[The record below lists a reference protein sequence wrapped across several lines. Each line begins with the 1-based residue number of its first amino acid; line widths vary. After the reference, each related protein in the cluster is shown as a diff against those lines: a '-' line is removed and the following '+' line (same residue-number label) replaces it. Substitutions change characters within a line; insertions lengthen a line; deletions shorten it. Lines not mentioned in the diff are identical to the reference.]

1 MNYFFNMGE
10 QELLF
15 AEKFAEYV
23 YENHYVICNVE
34 MNIYYWRNEDYEKST
49 SELMMDYLEYLELW
63 KKQTKE

>member
-1 MNYFFNMGE
+1 MNYFFNMEE

-34 MNIYYWRNEDYEKST
+34 KGIYYWRNEDYEKST
-49 SELMMDYLEYLELW
+49 SELMMDYLEYLEYL
-63 KKQTKE
+63 EL